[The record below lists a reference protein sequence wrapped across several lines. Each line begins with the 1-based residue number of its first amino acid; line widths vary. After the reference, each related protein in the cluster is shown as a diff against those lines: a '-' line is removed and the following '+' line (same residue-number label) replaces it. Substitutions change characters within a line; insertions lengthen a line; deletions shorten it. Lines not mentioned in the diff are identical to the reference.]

1 MIFLPEA
8 ADFIASSSTES
19 LSLTSSLSSSLFLK
33 GIAET
38 ACQESMW
45 VSVGVH
51 ESSPNDPKHI
61 YNTHVVIDQEGALSQ
76 AYHKIH
82 LFDVDIENGPRL
94 VESDTTIKGE
104 TIGSPVQTPVGCLGQ
119 QTCYDVRFA
128 EQAIALRKRGA
139 EILAYPSAFT
149 VKTGMAHWGKC
160 KDSTSS
166 DSY

>member
-51 ESSPNDPKHI
+51 ESSPNDLKHM

-76 AYHKIH
+76 AYRKIH